1 MRFKT
6 VTDLSTSFNPVPKNE
21 RKKNKKLIDDKKHNC
36 EYCGKKNCW
45 TNKHH
50 IKSKRS
56 RRRRHRGQPN
66 RAMWSLPLKSTQW
79 SN

>member
-1 MRFKT
+1 MI
-6 VTDLSTSFNPVPKNE
+6 VTDLTNSFNPVPKNE

-56 RRRRHRGQPN
+56 FWR
-66 RAMWSLPLKSTQW
+66 
-79 SN
+79 